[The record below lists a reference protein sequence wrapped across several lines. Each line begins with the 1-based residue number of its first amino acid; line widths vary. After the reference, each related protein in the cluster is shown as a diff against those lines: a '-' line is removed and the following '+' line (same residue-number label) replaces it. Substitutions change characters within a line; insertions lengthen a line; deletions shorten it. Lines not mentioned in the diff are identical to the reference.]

1 VTPTRRG
8 AAAAVAAALLLS
20 LVALVGTP
28 AGAGAA
34 PPTGYEAATNH
45 TTTTAT
51 TSTTT
56 PGVTATPMA
65 AGSTV
70 STDPANTLPTPSNLL
85 VASVRIPVA
94 GSTGIGK
101 VAAASI
107 AGVRVLASVSITAPD
122 GTVAAPL
129 RMTFVQDVTAF
140 AAGMPLGSVIVF
152 RDGAEVVDCQG
163 VNATPDPCV
172 LSRSRAGNDVTV
184 TVLSTR
190 GSTWSTGRRQVQR
203 IFGDNRFAS
212 AIAISRATFA
222 DRAAGAVVL
231 SRSDQFADALAGAPL
246 AAAKG
251 GPLLLTGSSAL
262 NDATLMEITRVLDP
276 GKPVYLLGGVR
287 ALSSA
292 IETRLTQWGF
302 QPVRIFGD
310 DRYQTA
316 VAVAVQGLGSPGTV
330 VETTGTSFADA
341 LAAGAVAAKLGG
353 AVLLTNGRTQAPAT
367 ASYLNT
373 RRPVRYALGGPA
385 AAADPG
391 ATAFNGA
398 DRYETAVLAARR
410 FFPSPTVAGLASGVS
425 FPDALAGSAQIA
437 ASGGPLLLAP
447 ASGTLPV
454 SVQIYLRELQS
465 SPPAM
470 FLYGGTQAVNDEMA
484 GLFRQ
489 ALGG

>member
-20 LVALVGTP
+20 LVALVAP
-28 AGAGAA
+28 SAGADGGG
-34 PPTGYEAATNH
+34 PPTGYAAATNH
-45 TTTTAT
+45 TTTT
-51 TSTTT
+51 TTT

-85 VASVRIPVA
+85 VSSVRIPVA

-107 AGVRVLASVSITAPD
+107 TGVRVLASVSITAPD

-129 RMTFVQDVTAF
+129 RMTFVQDVTDF

-152 RDGAEVVDCQG
+152 RDGAEVANCQG

-172 LSRSRAGNDVTV
+172 LSRSRAGNDITV
-184 TVLSTR
+184 TALSTR
-190 GSTWSTGRRQVQR
+190 ASTWSTGRRQVQR
-203 IFGDNRFAS
+203 IFGDDRFAS
-212 AIAISRATFA
+212 AIAISRATYA

-262 NDATLMEITRVLDP
+262 NDATLIEITRVLDP
-276 GKPVYLLGGVR
+276 GKTVYLLGGVR
-287 ALSSA
+287 ALSAA
-292 IETRLTQWGF
+292 IETRLVQWGF
-302 QPVRIFGD
+302 KPVRIFGD
-310 DRYQTA
+310 NRYETA
-316 VAVAVQGLGSPGTV
+316 VAVAVQGLGSPGAV

-341 LAAGAVAAKLGG
+341 LAAGAVAAKIGG

-367 ASYLNT
+367 ASYLAT

-484 GLFRQ
+484 ALFRLG
-489 ALGG
+489 LGG